1 MHTSDVAL
9 WSHDPFGMVWT
20 KGKSCGSKPSCG
32 HWPFSDDVP
41 RIASSAHVFARIA
54 GAARSS
60 QSVHAVSLGEGAPL
74 GSTIL
79 GEPVHALQAAAFST
93 APPGDSTG
101 WRDDSVA
108 TCVV

>member
-1 MHTSDVAL
+1 MHASDVAL

-20 KGKSCGSKPSCG
+20 KGKSCGSKPSCD

-74 GSTIL
+74 GATIL

-108 TCVV
+108 TCVM